1 MSVRAWH
8 PGKLVLIWGVGV
20 GITVLAISGQSEWLF
35 FVGLLVL
42 AVAFLTTWK
51 WLSARETALV
61 APSYPGTTATGSPNR
76 AMTLALQLVGIAMA
90 AGGADAPT
98 EIAKLIDAA
107 IPIERLRW
115 ERMCLASFAVDYGT
129 FVALGS
135 ESELRN
141 QALADFYRL
150 IQATDVAV
158 AQGEAGERLLGE
170 RMQAYTRAARA
181 GNASGGGGEFARRV
195 GRTFG
200 QSIGLSDPIVDAY
213 GGLRV
218 SNNCRVSRATSR
230 DASKHAASAIS
241 VPASRSLAR

>member
-20 GITVLAISGQSEWLF
+20 GITILAISGRSDWLF

-51 WLSARETALV
+51 WLSARETAL
-61 APSYPGTTATGSPNR
+61 AGPSYPGTTATESPNR

-98 EIAKLIDAA
+98 ETAKLIDAV

-150 IQATDVAV
+150 IQATDIAA

-181 GNASGGGGEFARRV
+181 GNASGGGGEFVRQV

-213 GGLRV
+213 GGVLF
-218 SNNCRVSRATSR
+218 ATSFAQAR
-230 DASKHAASAIS
+230 SSSDAARAAE
-241 VPASRSLAR
+241 RS